1 MIEYLRSYLDDS
13 HGDKQD
19 YVVSSTD
26 VRTAMNNV
34 FELQPNCA
42 CHCAVTQTNVR
53 GLMFKTQ
60 TEMEAIAVKRFLKC
74 SLS

>member
-1 MIEYLRSYLDDS
+1 MKDYKVVYIDS

-34 FELQPNCA
+34 FELQPNCKRILR
-42 CHCAVTQTNVR
+42 CAPKA
-53 GLMFKTQ
+53 MF
-60 TEMEAIAVKRFLKC
+60 ED
-74 SLS
+74 

>member
-1 MIEYLRSYLDDS
+1 MKDYEVTYIDS

-34 FELQPNCA
+34 FELQANWKRILRCA
-42 CHCAVTQTNVR
+42 PKP
-53 GLMFKTQ
+53 MF
-60 TEMEAIAVKRFLKC
+60 ED
-74 SLS
+74 